1 MNFNNAPLNYINMD
15 YSKNIEN
22 MRFFELLKN
31 FLIFEKKIEE
41 IREEIFSLT
50 DYNIY
55 SLFNFFDTNNTGQI
69 VKSEWRRPLSN
80 IGIKV
85 DDEDLF
91 LMLDRFSRDGNYA
104 IK

>member
-1 MNFNNAPLNYINMD
+1 MD

-22 MRFFELLKN
+22 LRFFELLKN
-31 FLIFEKKIEE
+31 FLIFEKKIENL
-41 IREEIFSLT
+41 REELFSVT

-55 SLFNFFDTNNTGQI
+55 SLYNFFDGNNSGQI
-69 VKSEWRRPLSN
+69 VKSEWRKPLLAM
-80 IGIKV
+80 GIKV
-85 DDEDLF
+85 DDEDLY